1 MKEVAIEEEKNAEF
15 RLTGGI
21 VLIAL
26 VIFFVVVMIVN
37 GVMAYLAVE
46 TFSGIQTDKPYES
59 GLAFNKD
66 IARARAQ
73 DAQGWIVDENVT
85 RVATGEVSIRVQI
98 KDSTSQAVTGL
109 SVKSTLKAPVDSHN
123 DCKVAL
129 TEKGDGIY
137 VGVGSC
143 VAGQWDVET
152 LALRGED
159 VAYKSINRIILH

>member
-1 MKEVAIEEEKNAEF
+1 MKEAAIGEAKNAQF

-21 VLIAL
+21 VLATL
-26 VIFFVVVMIVN
+26 VIFFIVVMIVN

-46 TFSGIQTDKPYES
+46 TFSGVQTDKPYEN

-73 DAQGWIVDENVT
+73 DAQGWIVDESVT
-85 RVATGEVSIRVQI
+85 RMATGEVSIRVQI
-98 KDSTSQAVTGL
+98 KDSTNQAVAGL
-109 SVKSTLKAPVDSHN
+109 SVKSILKAPVDSRH
-123 DCKVAL
+123 DCRVEL
-129 TEKGDGIY
+129 TEKGAGIY
-137 VGVGSC
+137 VGIAPC

-159 VAYKSINRIILH
+159 LAYKSVNRIILH